1 MDGASASPRV
11 ICRSRIRST
20 ACCAAPCCGQGPGR
34 PYQARILTSSIV
46 SVGLEVLGSRLS
58 RDERGAALIEQAL
71 LICLITLTVL
81 GFVIAVGGWATGVWD
96 QILR

>member
-1 MDGASASPRV
+1 MK
-11 ICRSRIRST
+11 
-20 ACCAAPCCGQGPGR
+20 
-34 PYQARILTSSIV
+34 
-46 SVGLEVLGSRLS
+46 
-58 RDERGAALIEQAL
+58 RGAALIEQAL

>member
-1 MDGASASPRV
+1 
-11 ICRSRIRST
+11 
-20 ACCAAPCCGQGPGR
+20 
-34 PYQARILTSSIV
+34 
-46 SVGLEVLGSRLS
+46 LGNRLS

-81 GFVIAVGGWATGVWD
+81 GFVIAVVSWANGVCD